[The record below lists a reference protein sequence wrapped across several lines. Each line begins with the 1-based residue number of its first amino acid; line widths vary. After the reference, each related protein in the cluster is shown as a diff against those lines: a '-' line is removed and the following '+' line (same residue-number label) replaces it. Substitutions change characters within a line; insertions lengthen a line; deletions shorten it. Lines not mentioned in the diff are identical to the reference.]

1 MNPAPMTP
9 PPVNPAPM
17 NSPPTAPPPGSLM
30 RALSGPLLLITLGA
44 LLTIDYMGGVSFGRS
59 WPVLLIVF
67 GLCRVTEHMGPRGA

>member
-1 MNPAPMTP
+1 
-9 PPVNPAPM
+9 
-17 NSPPTAPPPGSLM
+17 M